1 MRGQSRALGALASA
15 ACLALLATGCSSGP
29 QGSAAASASGAAAS
43 ASGAAASASGAA
55 ASASGAAP
63 SASGATGT
71 VRVMLWG
78 NDQDI
83 SSIKKAA
90 EGFEATHPGITI
102 SWETGDCG
110 VDYAKCK
117 TLAAGGTLPDAF
129 VMGTWSY
136 FDAVRDGLIADVT
149 PYLKE
154 SGTSKDD
161 FTPSIINLLTSS
173 NGGLYG
179 LPMGYNAQS
188 LFYNKDMFDAAGLP
202 YPPADGSYTYE
213 DLRKW
218 AAKLTLDKSGKNATE
233 AGFSPDH
240 INQWGYFNFAA
251 LPIPQG
257 YMPVLAAFGG
267 GVLGG
272 AQRNECTADSPQ
284 TIAGFQWLQ
293 DLMWK
298 DHSAIT
304 PQLQQEESGSD
315 RWVRGQ
321 VAMQQASHEQVV
333 AVQAKNP
340 GLHYGIAALP
350 KGPAGNAT
358 LVQAHIW
365 AMANHSNVKDAA
377 WEFIHYM
384 STEGAGKQMGLIPA
398 YKDLAAGVD
407 FATAPN
413 EPADLVASQITPA
426 SWPLTVTNTDPSGV
440 WSIVSSQ
447 DGIAP
452 ALDDIFLG
460 HKSAAEALSGICASR
475 INALLQAAK

>member
-1 MRGQSRALGALASA
+1 MGRRRRALGAVASA
-15 ACLALLATGCSSGP
+15 ACLALIVTSCSGGP
-29 QGSAAASASGAAAS
+29 EGSESSGAAS
-43 ASGAAASASGAA
+43 
-55 ASASGAAP
+55 
-63 SASGATGT
+63 GT

-83 SSIKKAA
+83 TSIKEAA
-90 EGFEATHPGITI
+90 KGFETARPEITI

-110 VDYAKCK
+110 VDYATCK
-117 TLAAGGTLPDAF
+117 TLVAGGTLPDAF

-136 FDAVRDGLIADVT
+136 FDAVRDGVIADVT
-149 PYLKE
+149 PYLEE

-161 FTPSIINLLTSS
+161 FTPSVINALTSS
-173 NGGLYG
+173 DGGLYG
-179 LPMGYNAQS
+179 LPMGYNVQS
-188 LFYNKDMFDAAGLP
+188 LFYNKDMFDAAGLQ
-202 YPPADGSYTYE
+202 YPPADGSYTYD
-213 DLRKW
+213 DLREW
-218 AAKLTLDKSGKNATE
+218 AAKLTLDVSGNNATE
-233 AGFSPDH
+233 AGFDPDQ
-240 INQWGYFNFAA
+240 IEQWGYFNFAA

-267 GVLGG
+267 GILGG
-272 AQRNECTADSPQ
+272 EQRNECTADSDG

-293 DLMWK
+293 DLMWT

-304 PQLQQEESGSD
+304 PQLQQEESGNA

-321 VAMQQASHEQVV
+321 VAMQQGSHEQVV
-333 AVQAKNP
+333 AVQSQNP
-340 GLHYGIAALP
+340 DLNYGIAALP

-358 LVQAHIW
+358 LTQSHIW
-365 AMANHSNVKDAA
+365 SIANQSEVKDAA

-398 YKDLAAGVD
+398 YKDLAEGDD

-413 EPADLVASQITPA
+413 EPADLVAAQITPA
-426 SWPLTVTNTDPSGV
+426 AWPLTVTNTDPSGV

-452 ALDDIFLG
+452 ALEDIFLNR
-460 HKSAAEALSGICASR
+460 KSASDALSGICSSR
-475 INALLQAAK
+475 IDALLQATE